1 MSNIDIAV
9 ILFGQYILSYLIPV
23 VIVTLV
29 YET

>member
-1 MSNIDIAV
+1 MSNFDIAV
-9 ILFGQYILSYLIPV
+9 IQLGQYILSYLIPV